1 MSGCQPLHSSAVVEV
16 AQSFGGRYAAR
27 DRALFL
33 VRLYTGFRITELLSL
48 HWRRLCL
55 SLP

>member
-1 MSGCQPLHSSAVVEV
+1 V

-33 VRLYTGFRITELLSL
+33 VGLYTGFAQFIAVC
-48 HWRRLCL
+48 RRVKT
-55 SLP
+55 S